1 MIRYAITDPQTL
13 HFDTIQ
19 EDLKRFAQKAS
30 MIVYRDKENP
40 HYARDAKLF
49 LSHAKGFEKVLLH
62 QDYLLAAHLG
72 ADGVH
77 LMSTQR
83 DDIAKAKALNLFVI
97 ISTHTL
103 EEVIWA
109 ETLGADVVTFS
120 PVYDTPNKGK
130 AVGIAALKEVVDT
143 VDIPVIALGG
153 IVSEAQ
159 IEACEEAGASG
170 FASIRYF
177 A

>member
-1 MIRYAITDPQTL
+1 MIRYAITDPKTL

-40 HYARDAKLF
+40 HYETQAKAF
-49 LSHAKGFEKVLLH
+49 LEYAKGFEKVLLH
-62 QDYLLAAHLG
+62 ADYLLAAHLG

-77 LMSTQR
+77 LMSTQM
-83 DDIAKAKALNLFVI
+83 DDIVAAKALGLFVI

-103 EEVIWA
+103 KELLLA
-109 ETLGADVVTFS
+109 EALGADMVTLS
-120 PVYDTPNKGK
+120 PVYDTPNKGQ
-130 AVGIAALKEVVDT
+130 ALGIAVFKALVREVN
-143 VDIPVIALGG
+143 IPVIALGG
-153 IVSEAQ
+153 IVLESQ
-159 IEACEEAGASG
+159 IEACRQAGASG